1 MTRVFRTRFLC
12 ATLLA
17 GALAACGEDTE
28 QLSGDQLISRGDEL
42 CRDGRERFAEIQR
55 HPPANATEAAEQTEE
70 LVEVAT
76 DELNG
81 LRDLRPPEELREAY
95 ELYLEA
101 RGRALERLEEGRDAA
116 KDQDARAYAEAQAE
130 LTADQ
135 VERLRLARAVGF
147 QVCSKP
153 DS

>member
-1 MTRVFRTRFLC
+1 MTRAFRTGLLC

-17 GALAACGEDTE
+17 ATLAGCGEDNE
-28 QLSGDQLISRGDEL
+28 QLSGEELITRGDEL
-42 CRDGRERFAEIQR
+42 CREGRERFTQVQQ
-55 HPPANATEAAEQTEE
+55 HPPANATDAAEQTEE